1 MPPKLTSDTGRQEPE
16 RMVKEQSLQLLY
28 LSPLPSA
35 FCPLPYTAPSVST
48 LTVNMEIFTRS
59 WKFSLSR
66 GVCLTVIVCI
76 KPAENIHSW
85 F

>member
-1 MPPKLTSDTGRQEPE
+1 MLPEVTGDTGRQGPE
-16 RMVKEQSLQLLY
+16 IMVKEQSLQLLY
-28 LSPLPSA
+28 LSPLPYA
-35 FCPLPYTAPSVST
+35 LCPLPYTAPSVKT

-59 WKFSLSR
+59 WKFSLS
-66 GVCLTVIVCI
+66 GGLCLTVIVCI